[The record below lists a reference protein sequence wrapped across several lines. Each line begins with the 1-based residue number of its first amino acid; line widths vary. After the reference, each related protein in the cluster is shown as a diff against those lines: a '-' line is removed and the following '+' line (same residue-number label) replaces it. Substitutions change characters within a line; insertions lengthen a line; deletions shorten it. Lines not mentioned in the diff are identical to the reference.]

1 MTENP
6 LEMSEIVRGLPD
18 VPKDLVQSCIDTAQI
33 LGTTTIIIA
42 IIIIIIILFVLL
54 IY

>member
-18 VPKDLVQSCIDTAQI
+18 VSKDLVQSCIDTAQI
-33 LGTTTIIIA
+33 LGTT
-42 IIIIIIILFVLL
+42 IIIIVIIVILFVL
-54 IY
+54 

>member
-33 LGTTTIIIA
+33 LGT
-42 IIIIIIILFVLL
+42 IIIIIVIIVIIIFILFVL
-54 IY
+54 